1 MRGALRILFLALLVL
16 PLAAAAGISK
26 FDPERGVKAK
36 DLKGYT
42 RVAVEPLTDAVK
54 GEYKD
59 AEEEKVRRERIV
71 NAGTLFAA
79 HLAKRLEE
87 SGKFEAVGNAPVEGA
102 TLLIGGQITKFE
114 RGNAV
119 ARYSGVFGRS
129 RFGAHVE
136 LKDAK
141 TGKLLGHIDLEIASS
156 VIPGAVNVIQSVSQ
170 FMEGGA
176 IRVRDE
182 ILIARGDLK
191 REQTGRS
198 GRLREK
204 YD

>member
-1 MRGALRILFLALLVL
+1 MRRALLALVVALLAL
-16 PLAAAAGISK
+16 PLAAAAGTSK
-26 FDPERGVKAK
+26 FDPARGFKAR

-42 RVAVEPLTDAVK
+42 RVAVEPLADGVK
-54 GEYKD
+54 GSAKD
-59 AEEEKVRRERIV
+59 PDEEKQRRERIAE
-71 NAGTLFAA
+71 AGAVFAA
-79 HLAKRLEE
+79 ELAQRLAE
-87 SGKFEAVGNAPVEGA
+87 SGKFEAVGKAPVEGA
-102 TLLIGGQITKFE
+102 TLLIGGRIVKFE

-129 RFGAHVE
+129 RFGARVE
-136 LKDAK
+136 LKDAN
-141 TGKLLGHIDLEIASS
+141 TGRLLGHVDVEIASS